1 MGPSQMY
8 KLLHN
13 KGNNKQN
20 EKTNYRLE
28 KIFVNDVTNKG
39 WIYKIYKQLIP
50 LNNKATNYGNKTCSQ
65 GRHTDV
71 Q

>member
-39 WIYKIYKQLIP
+39 
-50 LNNKATNYGNKTCSQ
+50 
-65 GRHTDV
+65 
-71 Q
+71 